1 MEYLQI
7 FSQRVY
13 ELRKKRGLSQKELGE
28 AVGLSHK
35 AIRAR
40 STTIEKLIAL
50 ADFFGVT
57 MDYLIGREP
66 PSGGPSCP
74 IPTDRR

>member
-35 AIRAR
+35 AEEGDKAYRLAADAAVR
-40 STTIEKLIAL
+40 S
-50 ADFFGVT
+50 F
-57 MDYLIGREP
+57 R
-66 PSGGPSCP
+66 
-74 IPTDRR
+74 